1 MARLSSTDKSL
12 LSEIISKSLDRA
24 EAIWNT
30 EGADLIFESVSLED
44 SSQRGMDSI
53 DLIKKSELVPSRIP
67 GTPVVS
73 SDENKVEEFIALVA
87 DMRDSTKHLMT
98 RNTHGSVSELQR
110 VYYETSALLPALDF
124 TISKSDGSV
133 TEYLG
138 DGVLALFKVDSDDV
152 GTSTRN
158 AKWAATDCLEVVLP
172 MVNDELFKRYELPDL
187 QIGIGLA
194 FSKAL
199 VTTMGLP
206 GRLHA
211 KAFGKCIYRATKLSN
226 GANQILVDDQL
237 KAKWPVNRNGGGFT
251 FKRLKSA
258 NLGFD
263 AYEMPY

>member
-1 MARLSSTDKSL
+1 MPRLTNIDKDL
-12 LSEIISKSLDRA
+12 LSEVIAKSLDRA
-24 EAIWNT
+24 EMIWNA
-30 EGADLIFESVSLED
+30 EGADLILESIGLED
-44 SSQRGMDSI
+44 SSQEGMESMDM
-53 DLIKKSELVPSRIP
+53 IKKSELVPSRIP
-67 GTPVVS
+67 GTPVIS

-87 DMRDSTKHLMT
+87 DMRNSTKHLMT

-124 TISKSDGSV
+124 AISNNNGSV

-172 MVNDELFKRYELPDL
+172 MVNDELYKRYELPDL
-187 QIGIGLA
+187 QIGIGMA

-206 GRLHA
+206 GKLHA

-226 GANQILVDDQL
+226 GANKILVDDQL
-237 KAKWPVNRNGGGFT
+237 EAKWPVNKNGGGFS
-251 FKRLKSA
+251 FKRLTSA
-258 NLGFD
+258 NLGFH